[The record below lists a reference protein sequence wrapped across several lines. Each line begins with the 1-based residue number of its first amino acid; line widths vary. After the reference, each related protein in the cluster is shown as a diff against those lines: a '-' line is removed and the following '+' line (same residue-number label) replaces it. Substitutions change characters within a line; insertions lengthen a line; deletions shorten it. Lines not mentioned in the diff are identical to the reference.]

1 MAPATVTLFR
11 DTSPGWPGGPTV
23 DRDRLTRLDRAALIN
38 RSYCPTL
45 REHDVGE
52 RRCTVR
58 SLAIEGRDAG
68 AGAEASPGELWQRV
82 GPAMDAQ
89 WRRRKRPPDFL
100 GSAAAGVVTRPFQRP
115 NDSATDASAGSQT
128 SKMLNA
134 NGTPSMR
141 PRAIASPLESRAPRL
156 RR

>member
-100 GSAAAGVVTRPFQRP
+100 GSAAAGVVTRPFSPKALALSRT
-115 NDSATDASAGSQT
+115 SCSAGAERAAPT
-128 SKMLNA
+128 TM
-134 NGTPSMR
+134 GIPSLT
-141 PRAIASPLESRAPRL
+141 AL
-156 RR
+156 R